1 LEFEFSKSGR
11 CVSPHKQKPH
21 RPGIAPALGLR
32 AGSDVSSLYR
42 RPSEGANYESP
53 SVRDDSLL
61 PPVAPRPWPHPHE
74 PAKGAASAAVLEA
87 LESRDVPSA
96 LSVADTSA
104 VEGASALNFVDQFVT
119 PGSGGLK
126 TPRTPIFGPD
136 GNLYV
141 ASALTNSVLRYDGV
155 TGAFKDTFV
164 AASSGGLN
172 GPGDLAFGPDGNLY
186 VSSYAGNQVLSYN
199 GSTGAF
205 LNVVATGLSS
215 PLGIT
220 FGSDGSLY
228 IANSGT
234 NEVLRES
241 NGVLSSFV
249 TAGSGGLTTPR
260 KAVFGSDGNLYVA
273 SQDTKQVLRY
283 NGTTGAFKDVFAT
296 MPSSVLGT
304 GTMWL
309 EFGTD
314 GYLYTTARYSSTSLN
329 VNIIRFNATT
339 GAFVDS
345 FALGRDGWSFNL
357 SPNNV
362 VFDSGNGAGNFVD
375 RYGPSSLEAFTVSLD
390 SASSS
395 AVTVS
400 YSTADGTAVAG
411 TNYTAA
417 SGTVTFPS
425 GVTSQTILVPTLDDG
440 VANGTTTF
448 TVNLSNPV
456 GATISRGQATG
467 TIIDGDKTKFFTV
480 DAGSTATTFRYGL
493 SGNTFASSTLSS
505 GDSAPRG
512 VAANAAGTT
521 VWVVDGNKTVYVYDP
536 SGNLLGSWTAGG
548 LSHKANLQGI
558 ATDGTNI
565 WVVDKQM
572 AKVYQYTGAAS
583 RRSGSQSAASSFSLD
598 STNANPQDIVTDGS
612 SFWVVDGT
620 AFKVFKYTISGSL
633 LGSWA
638 IDPANTHPTGITINP
653 NNVSDIWIADN
664 GTNTVFRYAAAAGLT
679 SGSQTAS
686 SIFALAAGDTNPQGI
701 ADPPVPGTI
710 SAPAPTAPAT
720 ISPPI
725 LAPAPALQPSLL
737 VPVPLGRDAFFALLG
752 NAPSTGPVKQSI
764 QRPTERNVPAI
775 LPPSPEAATILAART
790 DAVFAG
796 SQQGDDVLIDMPMLP
811 EEDVSVAVE

>member
-1 LEFEFSKSGR
+1 
-11 CVSPHKQKPH
+11 V
-21 RPGIAPALGLR
+21 
-32 AGSDVSSLYR
+32 
-42 RPSEGANYESP
+42 
-53 SVRDDSLL
+53 
-61 PPVAPRPWPHPHE
+61 
-74 PAKGAASAAVLEA
+74 
-87 LESRDVPSA
+87 
-96 LSVADTSA
+96 
-104 VEGASALNFVDQFVT
+104 
-119 PGSGGLK
+119 
-126 TPRTPIFGPD
+126 FGPD
-136 GNLYV
+136 GDLYV
-141 ASALTNSVLRYDGV
+141 SSTANLSTGVVGTQVLRYDG
-155 TGAFKDTFV
+155 
-164 AASSGGLN
+164 SS
-172 GPGDLAFGPDGNLY
+172 
-186 VSSYAGNQVLSYN
+186 
-199 GSTGAF
+199 GAF
-205 LNVVATGLSS
+205 LNVVAGGLSR

-228 IANSGT
+228 IANEDT

-249 TAGSGGLTTPR
+249 TAGSGGLNQPR

-273 SQDTKQVLRY
+273 SQGTQQILRY
-283 NGTTGAFKDVFAT
+283 NGQTGAFINSFAST
-296 MPSSVLGT
+296 NWGEGATVGPT
-304 GTMWL
+304 WL

-314 GYLYTTARYSSTSLN
+314 GYLYTTARTTTSGLDTS
-329 VNIIRFNATT
+329 ILRFNATT

-345 FALGRDGWSFNL
+345 FDLGGDGWSFNL
-357 SPNNV
+357 GSNNV
-362 VFDSGNGAGNFVD
+362 VYDSGNGGGNFVD

-390 SASSS
+390 SGSSS
-395 AVTVS
+395 TITVN
-400 YSTADGTAVAG
+400 YSTANGTAVAG

-417 SGTVTFPS
+417 SGTVTFPP

-480 DAGSTATTFRYGL
+480 DAGSTASTFRYGL

-548 LSHKANLQGI
+548 LSSKAQLEGI

-565 WVVDKQM
+565 WLVDQKM
-572 AKVYQYTGAAS
+572 DKVYKYSGAAS
-583 RRSGSQSAASSFSLD
+583 RRSGSQSAASSFSL
-598 STNANPQDIVTDGS
+598 SGSESNPQDIVTDGT
-612 SFWVVDGT
+612 SFWIVDGT
-620 AFKVFKYTISGSL
+620 ALKVFKYTLTGSL

-664 GTNTVFRYAAAAGLT
+664 GTNTVFRYAAAAGLI

-686 SIFALAAGDTNPQGI
+686 SVFALAAGDTNPQGI
-701 ADPPVPGTI
+701 ADPPSLGPTSVPP
-710 SAPAPTAPAT
+710 PATLAT

-737 VPVPLGRDAFFALLG
+737 VPIPTGRDAYFALLG
-752 NAPSTGPVKQSI
+752 NAPSVSSVNQTT
-764 QRPTERNVPAI
+764 QRPTERNVAAI
-775 LPPSPEAATILAART
+775 LPPSPEAAPILTART

-796 SQQGDDVLIDMPMLP
+796 SQQMADDALTDMLLLPDPDGFDAVDGIAELI
-811 EEDVSVAVE
+811 AVDSAR